1 MWRMTH
7 DGTLIS
13 ALAALLQV
21 VLVDLT
27 LAADNA
33 VVVGMAVSGLP
44 ARQQRRAIF
53 LGIAGATVTRIAL
66 SAITLRL
73 LAVVGLVL
81 AGGIL
86 LLWVA
91 WKIYRELRRPRSVH
105 AALGAVETAK
115 SLRQAMV
122 QIVIADL
129 SMSFDNVI
137 AVAGAAQGHT
147 WVLVIGLALSV
158 VLMGMAASW
167 IAGLLKKRPWLAW
180 IGLLIVL
187 YVALRMIW
195 DGGRS
200 VLAHA

>member
-1 MWRMTH
+1 MRHMMH
-7 DGTLIS
+7 DDTLIP

-44 ARQQRRAIF
+44 ARQQRPAII
-53 LGIAGATVTRIAL
+53 LGIIGATVLRIAL
-66 SAITLRL
+66 SAVTLQL
-73 LAVVGLVL
+73 LAIVGLVL

-91 WKIYRELRRPRSVH
+91 WKMYRELRRSRARDTAVGAS
-105 AALGAVETAK
+105 AAAK
-115 SLRQAMV
+115 TLRQAMF
-122 QIVIADL
+122 QIVVADL

-147 WVLVIGLALSV
+147 WVLVAGLALSV
-158 VLMGMAASW
+158 VLMGVAASW
-167 IAGLLKKRPWLAW
+167 IAGLLDKRPWLAW

-200 VLAHA
+200 VFTRF